1 MTVSVIHMNGPF
13 KEVLGEQSFRFFGWE
28 SLKRRAAS
36 YLCETVEFV
45 AMAMEEETER
55 GRQALKCEVHR
66 SCHMMP

>member
-28 SLKRRAAS
+28 SL
-36 YLCETVEFV
+36 TVEFV

-55 GRQALKCEVHR
+55 GRRALKYEVHR